1 MSVFI
6 GYRRCVIAC
15 LLALLPALSL
25 QAQTTREITLQ
36 QASERLL
43 QSSPSLQLFQYWPVF
58 NIACATLSV
67 SDAG

>member
-43 QSSPSLQLFQYWPVF
+43 QSSPSLQLFQYR
-58 NIACATLSV
+58 LKSLRGKR
-67 SDAG
+67 DALVLQ